1 MPTRLGR
8 RPNGTFVKEHY
19 CDSCQMLGINGLAC
33 HETGCPDAWK
43 DYEKDCFECG
53 CAFRPTER
61 YQAVCLDCIKDREVT
76 DRDEDETY

>member
-8 RPNGTFVKEHY
+8 RPNGTFVKEYY
-19 CDSCQMLGINGLAC
+19 CDSCHILSINGLAC

-53 CAFRPTER
+53 WQ
-61 YQAVCLDCIKDREVT
+61 YQAVCLDCIKDKEVK
-76 DRDEDETY
+76 DRDEDKTY